1 MNQEQQNT
9 VFQQWLAAYEFRLK
23 QISTTHP
30 GSRQPLEEKK
40 GEASR
45 GETTPE

>member
-9 VFQQWLAAYEFRLK
+9 VFEQWLAAYEFRLK
-23 QISTTHP
+23 QISTTQP
-30 GSRQPLEEKK
+30 GSRQPLEKK